1 MVKWLD
7 PTLLTCDSVGICF
20 NEADFQRA
28 VKRLKVPAAQC
39 TSWLVQDAL
48 ATTHHLTGDKGV
60 RVSIVCIPVR
70 ENADGVEVATLL
82 VHEAAHVLQEYLE
95 YIGESQVG
103 RETQAYAL
111 QNISARLMYAYRD
124 ELYRKYKVK
133 EKEWTTSTT
142 SKPTSQPL
150 PSHTLLPV
158 TTETPQSSNVLPE
171 GMTLRSYSIGLTSDV
186 EKRIVL

>member
-7 PTLLTCDSVGICF
+7 PTLLTCDSIGICF
-20 NEADFQRA
+20 SEADFQRA
-28 VKRLKVPAAQC
+28 VKRLKVPAVQW
-39 TSWLVQDAL
+39 TSWLMQDAL

-70 ENADGVEVATLL
+70 EDADGVEVATLL

-124 ELYRKYKVK
+124 ELYRKHKVK

-142 SKPTSQPL
+142 SKPTPTPSPL
-150 PSHTLLPV
+150 PPSTLTGTTLPCL
-158 TTETPQSSNVLPE
+158 NALPE
-171 GMTLRSYSIGLTSDV
+171 GTTLLSCSTSSTND
-186 EKRIVL
+186 EERKTDS